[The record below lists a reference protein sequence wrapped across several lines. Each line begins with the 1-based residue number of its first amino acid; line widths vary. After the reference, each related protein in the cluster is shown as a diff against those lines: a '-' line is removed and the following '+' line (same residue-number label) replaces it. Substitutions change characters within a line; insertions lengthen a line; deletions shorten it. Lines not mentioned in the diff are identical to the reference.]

1 MITFAP
7 AFARSMQASRP
18 IPLDPPVTR
27 AILPDKSMFIS
38 LPLKLFLMNYPTAK
52 LRGIKSVIPVRPV
65 IPTCSESFLKKDS
78 RQAGMTKMTKTIE
91 TPKQSFEE
99 FF

>member
-1 MITFAP
+1 LFGIVFKEGFPT
-7 AFARSMQASRP
+7 S
-18 IPLDPPVTR
+18 
-27 AILPDKSMFIS
+27 LPD
-38 LPLKLFLMNYPTAK
+38 
-52 LRGIKSVIPVRPV
+52 G
-65 IPTCSESFLKKDS
+65 